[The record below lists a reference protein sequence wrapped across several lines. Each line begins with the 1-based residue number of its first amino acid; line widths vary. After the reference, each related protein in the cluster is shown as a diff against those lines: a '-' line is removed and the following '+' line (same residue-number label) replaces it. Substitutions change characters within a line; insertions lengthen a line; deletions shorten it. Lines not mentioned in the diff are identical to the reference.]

1 MLPAI
6 SRRSAL
12 STRFVSV
19 PLPRF
24 LHSSAPAFQQD
35 ARQNRMPPRRVK
47 TPWIEA
53 LTKSREEARA
63 AAEGLKSSN
72 VAGQT
77 EGAAQKRAE
86 VDPTPKRMADSY
98 HSIVCFSFF

>member
-1 MLPAI
+1 
-6 SRRSAL
+6 
-12 STRFVSV
+12 
-19 PLPRF
+19 
-24 LHSSAPAFQQD
+24 
-35 ARQNRMPPRRVK
+35 MPPRRVK

-77 EGAAQKRAE
+77 EGVAQKRAE
-86 VDPTPKRMADSY
+86 VDLAPKRMADSY
-98 HSIVCFSFF
+98 HSVVCCLLFSGDCETSFVWLLIWSNRSYR

>member
-1 MLPAI
+1 MPA
-6 SRRSAL
+6 
-12 STRFVSV
+12 
-19 PLPRF
+19 
-24 LHSSAPAFQQD
+24 
-35 ARQNRMPPRRVK
+35 RRVK

-53 LTKSREEARA
+53 LTKSREDARA

-77 EGAAQKRAE
+77 EGAAHKMAE

-98 HSIVCFSFF
+98 HSVVCCHLSRNETGPVWLLMSRDRSYR